1 MKKYLAFLGVGTGL
15 VVTSILGI
23 SVLGYAQPGIS
34 GWTGIHNTSTLPTL
48 RDGQSAAAQLDRQG
62 RLLVSP
68 SSSITMSTIGNST
81 NPVSNA
87 YFSNVTTTN
96 LSVLGQFSIPV
107 GGYALGSLGINTT
120 SPIATLAVKG
130 SDGKNPLVIASS
142 TGSSLLTILT
152 NGNVGI
158 GTASPSSK
166 LDVPVSNGTLK
177 FHDSTTAG
185 GLWMIGG
192 GLFGVGNVA
201 YFAAS
206 GVNNLTLATGGT
218 RDTFTYGTP
227 RLTILA
233 SNGNIGIGTTT
244 PLSNLVIQGF
254 GTSSPFT
261 VVSSTAVGSMFT
273 ILPNGNV
280 GINSSTP
287 IDDVAVSGSATT
299 TFILDSTSATR
310 GGCIAVKDSDG
321 SGYTYITYNNGAQ
334 TVSATSCR

>member
-1 MKKYLAFLGVGTGL
+1 MKNKLIYIGLGLLTVAYVLLIFKLRNIDIDYRIDKKLYQAVSEPTVGGD
-15 VVTSILGI
+15 I
-23 SVLGYAQPGIS
+23 SARPGSNWIVNNGVLSPRS
-34 GWTGIHNTSTLPTL
+34 PDWS
-48 RDGQSAAAQLDRQG
+48 
-62 RLLVSP
+62 VS
-68 SSSITMSTIGNST
+68 ST
-81 NPVSNA
+81 NASWG
-87 YFSNVTTTN
+87 NVTTTN
-96 LSVLGQFSIPV
+96 LAVTNQFSIPV

-120 SPIATLAVKG
+120 SPIATLALKG
-130 SDGKNPLVIASS
+130 SGGTNPLVIASS

-158 GTASPSSK
+158 GTASPSSQ

-185 GLWMIGG
+185 GLWTIGNG
-192 GLFGVGNVA
+192 VFGVGNVA

-254 GTSSPFT
+254 GTRSPFT

-273 ILPNGNV
+273 ILANGNI

-287 IDDVAVSGSATT
+287 IDDVSVSGNATT

>member
-1 MKKYLAFLGVGTGL
+1 MKNIFKILSIVVVSLAAIITP
-15 VVTSILGI
+15 TSIAFGALSQYG
-23 SVLGYAQPGIS
+23 LPGIYNSSLFTLQS
-34 GWTGIHNTSTLPTL
+34 GQG
-48 RDGQSAAAQLDRQG
+48 SAIATDAQG
-62 RLLVSP
+62 RMQISP
-68 SSSITMSTIGNST
+68 SSALSSLTITNLTST
-81 NPVSNA
+81 
-87 YFSNVTTTN
+87 NVTTTN
-96 LSVLGQFSIPV
+96 LAVTGQFSIPV
-107 GGYALGSLGINTT
+107 GGNALGPLGVNTT
-120 SPIATLAVKG
+120 SPIATLGVKG
-130 SDGKNPLVIASS
+130 FDGQSPLAITSS
-142 TGSSLLTILT
+142 TGSSFLHILA

-206 GVNNLTLATGGT
+206 GVNNLTLSTGGT
-218 RDTFTYGTP
+218 RDTLTYGTP

-244 PLSNLVIQGF
+244 PLGRLVVQGS

-273 ILPNGNV
+273 ILASGNI

-287 IDDVAVSGSATT
+287 IDDLAVSGSATT
-299 TFILDSTSATR
+299 TFILDSTSATQGSCEMR
-310 GGCIAVKDSDG
+310 KDSDG
-321 SGYTYITYNNGAQ
+321 SGYTYITYNNGVQ
-334 TVSATSCR
+334 TLSTTSCR